1 MSETL
6 TLLRR
11 LSDADRDVPGRVA
24 AALPDVARATDAIA
38 ARLSNG
44 GRWFYVGAGTSGR
57 LGTLDAAEIPATF
70 GTDPSLVVALM
81 AGGPRALR
89 ESVEG
94 AEDDEAAGETD
105 LEAAGLTSRDA
116 VVGIAA
122 SGATPYVR
130 AAVRHARKKGALTVA
145 VVCRPA
151 TPLLSEAEIP
161 ILVDVGPEVLKE
173 SSRMRAGTAQ
183 KLVLNMLS
191 TAVMAKRGL
200 VYRDEMVAMKPTN
213 EKLRRRAVRIV
224 SELAG
229 TTEENAER
237 ILRESNW
244 HLPTALV
251 AAKWGLTCEVAR
263 LFLSKKGNNVALAL
277 SSSPRRD
284 GS

>member
-6 TLLRR
+6 ALLGR
-11 LSDADRDVPGRVA
+11 LSDADRDVPARVA
-24 AALPDVARATDAIA
+24 SALPDVARAADAIA
-38 ARLSNG
+38 ARLDKG

-57 LGTLDAAEIPATF
+57 LGALDAAEIPPTF

-81 AGGPRALR
+81 AGGRRALF

-94 AEDDEAAGETD
+94 AEDDAAAGGRD
-105 LEAAGLTSRDA
+105 LDEAGMNARDA

-130 AAVRHARKKGALTVA
+130 GAVRHARQEGALTVA
-145 VVCRPA
+145 VVCLPA
-151 TPLLSEAEIP
+151 APLLSEAEIP

-173 SSRMRAGTAQ
+173 SSRLRAGTAQ

-224 SELAG
+224 SELAEIS
-229 TTEENAER
+229 EENAEG
-237 ILRESNW
+237 ILRRGNW
-244 HLPTALV
+244 HLPTALI
-251 AAKWGLTCEVAR
+251 AAKWGLDCETAR
-263 LFLSKKGNNVALAL
+263 LLLSKRINNVALAL
-277 SSSPRRD
+277 SSPPERG